1 MLGETMKFVDLEL
14 EDPITHDQYQ
24 VQVKSRATLADFE
37 SYSRRFNS
45 VAYRKLY
52 FVVHTPEQGLAAVQ
66 GGSEDVELILPD
78 RLSEMAVRLG
88 LVEWLMSH
96 IK

>member
-1 MLGETMKFVDLEL
+1 MKFMDLEL
-14 EDPITHDQYQ
+14 EDPITRLLYQ
-24 VQVKSRATLADFE
+24 VQVKSSATLADFR
-37 SYSRRFNS
+37 SYSEKFDRQRHSKF
-45 VAYRKLY
+45 Y
-52 FVVHTPEQGLAAVQ
+52 FVVHTPDQGLAAVQ
-66 GGSEDVELILPD
+66 EGSEDVELILPD